1 MERESKTSP
10 FDIPDLLPEYML
22 YDFATAYEAQ
32 IEADVRQTRPLDAG
46 MLVAVYSYHDPNLRI
61 GTGIV
66 KKIEYSKAFGQWLAD
81 VETAHCIM
89 YSVAASRL
97 KRQVFANMK
106 ALLRQRVING
116 GVKC

>member
-1 MERESKTSP
+1 MPEP

-32 IEADVRQTRPLDAG
+32 IEADVRLNRPLDVG
-46 MLVAVYSYHDPNLRI
+46 MLVAVHSFYDTNLRI

-66 KKIEYSKAFGQWLAD
+66 RKVEYGEAFGQWLVD
-81 VETAHCIM
+81 VETAHCMM
-89 YSVAASRL
+89 YSVSASRL

-116 GVKC
+116 GVK